1 MLKHIVMWKLKETE
15 GSSKQENVLKMKA
28 MLENLPEHI
37 KEIEFFEVGLSY
49 LDTADVSNSN
59 LVLHSEFENEAAL
72 KAYAEHPEHLKV
84 VDFAK
89 QVVAER
95 RVVDHLVG

>member
-1 MLKHIVMWKLKETE
+1 MWKLKETE

-37 KEIEFFEVGLSY
+37 KEIEFFEVGVSY
-49 LDTADVSNSN
+49 LDTSDVSNSE

-72 KAYAEHPEHLKV
+72 KAYAEHPEHQKV